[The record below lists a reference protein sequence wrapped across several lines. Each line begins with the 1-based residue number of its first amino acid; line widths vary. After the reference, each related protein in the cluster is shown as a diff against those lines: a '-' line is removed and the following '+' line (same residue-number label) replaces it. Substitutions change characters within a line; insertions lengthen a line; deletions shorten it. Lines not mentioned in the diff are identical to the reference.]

1 MTTVASARRS
11 LDDRL
16 GPLKSDVG
24 TRPHRGWVRAVRE
37 ALGMTGTQLAARL
50 KVDPSTVSALEKGE
64 VQDTVTLA
72 TLRRAAAA
80 MNCRLVYA
88 FVPET
93 SLEQT
98 VRDRAAMVVDV
109 RLGRLGHTMA
119 LENQAL
125 SDPDLADERG
135 RMIEDLIREEPRR
148 LWQTP

>member
-1 MTTVASARRS
+1 M
-11 LDDRL
+11 
-16 GPLKSDVG
+16 
-24 TRPHRGWVRAVRE
+24 RE

>member
-1 MTTVASARRS
+1 MTILASARRR

-16 GPLKSDVG
+16 ARLKGDVA
-24 TRPHRGWVRAVRE
+24 TRPPKGWVRAVRE
-37 ALGMTGTQLAARL
+37 ALGMTGTQLAERL

-64 VQDTVTLA
+64 IQDTVTLT
-72 TLRRAAAA
+72 TLRRAAEA

-88 FVPET
+88 LVPET

-98 VRDRAAMVVDV
+98 VRDRAATVVDV

-125 SDPDLADERG
+125 SDPDLAEERG
-135 RMIEDLIREEPRR
+135 RMIEALIREEPRR

>member
-1 MTTVASARRS
+1 MMSLVSARRS

-16 GPLKSDVG
+16 ASLKGDVAA
-24 TRPHRGWVRAVRE
+24 RPHRGWVRAVRE
-37 ALGMTGTQLAARL
+37 ALGMTGTQLAERL
-50 KVDPSTVSALEKGE
+50 KVDPSTISALEKGE

-72 TLRRAAAA
+72 TLRRAAGA

-88 FVPET
+88 LVPET

-98 VRDRAAMVVDV
+98 VRDRAATVVDV

-125 SDPDLADERG
+125 SDPELADERG
-135 RMIEDLIREEPRR
+135 RMIEALIREEPRR
-148 LWQTP
+148 LWQAP